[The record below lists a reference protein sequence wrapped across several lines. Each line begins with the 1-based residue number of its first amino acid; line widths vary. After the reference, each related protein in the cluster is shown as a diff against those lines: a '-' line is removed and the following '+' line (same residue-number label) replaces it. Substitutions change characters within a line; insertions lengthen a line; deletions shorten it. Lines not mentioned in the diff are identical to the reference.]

1 MQSKGQEQDINKS
14 CRYGKN
20 QQNHLK
26 NHSQAYTL
34 IFLMNVKWFLQCPE
48 QLWIR
53 LIIDHLF
60 YPLQFYWTIQFL
72 KYLIDLSRVVYTEPN
87 VSCNE
92 SFGSR
97 HLRFLERPSQ
107 KKKQQREQSHPVTL
121 ALGSPIQG
129 LLNQTQ
135 TSCIIRETTRL
146 SQQRLQPWSLTNSPA
161 LFCVPCSS
169 LMDGEL
175 HFSNVASLLMRK
187 DSRHPHDS
195 TFLNEP
201 HNWRFM
207 ILFGRGLSGSR
218 TK

>member
-14 CRYGKN
+14 CIYGKN

-26 NHSQAYTL
+26 NHSQAYTQHNQNFF
-34 IFLMNVKWFLQCPE
+34 FLMNVKWFLQCPE

-87 VSCNE
+87 VRCNE

-97 HLRFLERPSQ
+97 HLRFLER
-107 KKKQQREQSHPVTL
+107 QQRETIPPS
-121 ALGSPIQG
+121 
-129 LLNQTQ
+129 N
-135 TSCIIRETTRL
+135 TSAWESNSRPSQPNPNIMYIRETTRL

-161 LFCVPCSS
+161 LFCVPRSS

>member
-26 NHSQAYTL
+26 NHSQAYTF

-107 KKKQQREQSHPVTL
+107 KKKQQRETIPPSNTSAWESNSRPSQPNPNIMYYQRNHKTESAKTS
-121 ALGSPIQG
+121 ALI
-129 LLNQTQ
+129 TDKF
-135 TSCIIRETTRL
+135 SCSVL
-146 SQQRLQPWSLTNSPA
+146 CP
-161 LFCVPCSS
+161 
-169 LMDGEL
+169 
-175 HFSNVASLLMRK
+175 SLLL
-187 DSRHPHDS
+187 DGWWIA
-195 TFLNEP
+195 FLERGVAVNEE
-201 HNWRFM
+201 R
-207 ILFGRGLSGSR
+207 
-218 TK
+218 